1 MQSPM
6 RIEGSILA
14 IVPMHDDRRPPMRES
29 GAPPERRGFGGARE
43 LKKGLPL
50 KGYRKDEELENCS
63 ADGDLIPRLQEAT
76 FPCRRT
82 AGGGFTRRDPWACVA
97 LG

>member
-6 RIEGSILA
+6 RIEESILA

-29 GAPPERRGFGGARE
+29 GAPPGRREFEGARE

-50 KGYRKDEELENCS
+50 KVWY
-63 ADGDLIPRLQEAT
+63 
-76 FPCRRT
+76 
-82 AGGGFTRRDPWACVA
+82 
-97 LG
+97 

>member
-29 GAPPERRGFGGARE
+29 GAPPERRGFRGARE
-43 LKKGLPL
+43 LKKGLSL

-63 ADGDLIPRLQEAT
+63 ADGDLIPPLQEAT

-82 AGGGFTRRDPWACVA
+82 ADGGLTRRGPWACVA